1 MKHRLTWLT
10 LGFIVL
16 VAGEVALSIRCAESP
31 KGTPTKPVAA
41 APVPKPTIIADLT
54 IGGAVRDVGNALHR
68 WDNFVYT
75 YPRCTALQTVKCID
89 DKERERVAAALRSY
103 ILARPKDRLSTDD
116 KTPATASLIVASRNL
131 VVAIADA
138 VEKKR

>member
-31 KGTPTKPVAA
+31 KGTPPASKA
-41 APVPKPTIIADLT
+41 APVADLT

-68 WDNFVYT
+68 WDNFAYT

-138 VEKKR
+138 VEKKRD